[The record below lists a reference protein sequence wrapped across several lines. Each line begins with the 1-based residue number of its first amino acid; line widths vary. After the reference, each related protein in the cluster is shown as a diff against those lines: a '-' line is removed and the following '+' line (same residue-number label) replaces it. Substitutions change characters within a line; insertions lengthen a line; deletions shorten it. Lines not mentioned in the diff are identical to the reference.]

1 MRSMFLTLFPGQYPS
16 RAAPSPKRRTAQA
29 VVIILYPS
37 PFKKYFHAF
46 CSRALIRRFASPDS
60 LPPLRVK
67 RRHLALG
74 FVKNEKEMRRMVPYV
89 PRPYPVS
96 PNAALNPSQASGL
109 WGRRLHARPYL
120 PALHPSVAGGTA
132 LTFGIPGIM
141 LLIGGSCAE
150 RFASIGN
157 GNGPELERIH

>member
-46 CSRALIRRFASPDS
+46 CSRVLIRRFASPDS

-96 PNAALNPSQASGL
+96 LNAALNPSRASGL

-120 PALHPSVAGGTA
+120 PALYPSMAGGTVGLSMKCYRGGKA
-132 LTFGIPGIM
+132 ESTC
-141 LLIGGSCAE
+141 IGESQFKG
-150 RFASIGN
+150 RIGKW
-157 GNGPELERIH
+157 L